1 MAYEDKNAYQVKIN
15 LKREESGS
23 NLIDYLEKAA
33 ADLNLYTEKS
43 YPSGRMCGNPCI
55 RSGECVNIS
64 FFSQLSKLLH
74 LYVAQFSIT
83 LNKNENYNSL
93 VVRDEPLA
101 SLKKVKRISGKL
113 ESRMEELLG

>member
-15 LKREESGS
+15 LKRQENGS

-33 ADLNLYTEKS
+33 ADLNLYIEKS
-43 YPSGRMCGNPCI
+43 YPSGSMCGNPYI
-55 RSGECVNIS
+55 RRGECVNLL
-64 FFSQLSKLLH
+64 FFRQFSKLLH

-93 VVRDEPLA
+93 VVRDEPFS
-101 SLKKVKRISGKL
+101 SLKKVKGISGKL
-113 ESRMEELLG
+113 ESKMEELLK